1 MGVDNLEIQA
11 PDSLDETQRW
21 TANVAWS
28 PILRVDL
35 VLEYLAGTRKNK
47 DGESGFSNQLQ
58 IGGTFRF

>member
-1 MGVDNLEIQA
+1 MNVSNLEIQS
-11 PDSLDETQRW
+11 PDSLDHTNRF
-21 TANVAWS
+21 TANLAWS
-28 PILRVDL
+28 PILRIDL